1 MTLHGLLFDWSMDGA
16 TGAVFLV
23 LVVALGLVYVAAAR
37 HGERRDRRRRPW
49 PVRRTSCF
57 LGGLALLA
65 VDLYSGIGSAAD
77 EQLSAHMVEHMVMW
91 VMVAP
96 LLAAGA
102 PVRLALF
109 SLGRTGRGRLARA
122 LHSDVVSTLTRPTVS
137 VAVFSAALILTH
149 IPAVYGLAL
158 SNDYVHEAEHALY
171 LTTALLVWVPLLG
184 VDPFP
189 HRAGPRGQFGCML
202 ACMVPMLLIAV
213 WLGAAG
219 HVVYAHYLDGQGV
232 PAALHDQRVA
242 ATIMWAGGLPAFLV
256 PALSALGFPASAR
269 RRGRAEARTER
280 REVASQRAA
289 A

>member
-1 MTLHGLLFDWSMDGA
+1 MTLHGLLSDWSMDGA
-16 TGAVFLV
+16 TGAVFLG
-23 LVVALGLVYVAAAR
+23 LVAALGVLYVAAAR

-49 PVRRTSCF
+49 PARRTSCF
-57 LGGLALLA
+57 LGGLALLV

-77 EQLSAHMVEHMVMW
+77 ERLSAHMVEHMVMW

-122 LHSDVVSTLTRPTVS
+122 LHSGVVSTLTRPTVS

-171 LTTALLVWVPLLG
+171 LTTALLVWAPLLG

-189 HRAGPRGQFGCML
+189 HRPGPRGQFGCML

-213 WLGAAG
+213 WLGAAE
-219 HVVYAHYLDGQGV
+219 HVVYGHYLDGQAG
-232 PAALHDQRVA
+232 PAALRDQRVA
-242 ATIMWAGGLPAFLV
+242 ATIMWAAGLPAFLV

-269 RRGRAEARTER
+269 RRARLGR
-280 REVASQRAA
+280 RERSRVASQRAA